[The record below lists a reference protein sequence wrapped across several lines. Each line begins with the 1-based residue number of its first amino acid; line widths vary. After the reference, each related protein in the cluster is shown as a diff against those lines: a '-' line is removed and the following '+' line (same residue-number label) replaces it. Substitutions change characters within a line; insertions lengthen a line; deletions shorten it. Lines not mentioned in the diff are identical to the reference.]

1 MYAVVCTGE
10 ETRMVT
16 LIEKVKDFKTVTSD
30 FPMFV

>member
-16 LIEKVKDFKTVTSD
+16 LIEKVKDFKTITSD
-30 FPMFV
+30 FHMFV